1 MSIPAEIFLERIKQS
16 DEGITSFSLEIRLLG
31 VTKRNI
37 TASIESDPGFENPK
51 LTSVV
56 DQVCLLDLDRHLLLM
71 ATFTKMARYHGEGPT
86 GRTIQWARWVLPN
99 LKAWLRV
106 ALYQQNAGRIARTIE
121 RLVAGASLPDVKE
134 FTESLE
140 D

>member
-56 DQVCLLDLDRHLLLM
+56 DQVCLLDLERHLLLM
-71 ATFTKMARYHGEGPT
+71 ATFTKMARFHGEGPT
-86 GRTIQWARWVLPN
+86 GRTIQWHDGFCQI
-99 LKAWLRV
+99 LKHGSALHYISRMQV
-106 ALYQQNAGRIARTIE
+106 ALRE
-121 RLVAGASLPDVKE
+121 R
-134 FTESLE
+134 
-140 D
+140 